1 MSPEKIII
9 QKKSKRF
16 HIYLE
21 EKKNEI
27 LVFTLHFWLKR
38 LHRINNTKDDNK
50 YNSVN
55 TK

>member
-27 LVFTLHFWLKR
+27 VGLYPTFLAQEITQDK
-38 LHRINNTKDDNK
+38 
-50 YNSVN
+50 
-55 TK
+55 